1 MDGAAPIAA
10 AMAAAQR
17 ARAGAE
23 AVDML
28 TVQPGR
34 RARFSAE
41 DVVRWVDENASM
53 SPAARD
59 YDAGAAGSR
68 SRVETRLGQAPSIE
82 RTLPSG
88 ETRPVRFD
96 GLDGDVLID
105 RKRSVVTTR
114 KARDQIVRQS
124 EALEQNGPTARWEV
138 PTDAQAA
145 RAPRMFDEFGVDNI
159 TVEVVPE

>member
-1 MDGAAPIAA
+1 
-10 AMAAAQR
+10 
-17 ARAGAE
+17 
-23 AVDML
+23 
-28 TVQPGR
+28 
-34 RARFSAE
+34 
-41 DVVRWVDENASM
+41 M

-59 YDAGAAGSR
+59 YDDGATGSR
-68 SRVETRLGQAPSIE
+68 SSVETRLGQAPSIE
-82 RTLPSG
+82 RTLTSG

-145 RAPRMFDEFGVDNI
+145 RTPRMFDELGVDNI